1 MLEVT
6 ESAAELLG
14 EIQKERDEPEKTLRL
29 VKQDSGYELAFDEA
43 QEGDQVVT
51 HQEETVLLIDGEL
64 STALDGVTVDRTDT
78 PQGPRLTMSGP
89 PTEA

>member
-1 MLEVT
+1 MLTVT
-6 ESAAELLG
+6 EHASELLG
-14 EIQKERDEPEKTLRL
+14 EIQKNRDEPEKTLRL
-29 VKQDSGYELAFDEA
+29 VKQGEQYELSFDEA

-51 HQEETVLLIDGEL
+51 HQEETVLLIDAEL
-64 STALDGVTVDRTDT
+64 STALDGITIDRTDT

>member
-6 ESAAELLG
+6 ERAAELLG
-14 EIQKERDEPEKTLRL
+14 DIQKDREEPEKTLRL
-29 VKQDSGYELAFDEA
+29 VKQGGGYELTFDEA

-51 HQEETVLLIDGEL
+51 HQEEAVLLIDGEL